1 MHPRKQLLLRLAH
14 LDGGEIDRLRLMKLA
29 FLIAQNPDAP
39 ASSRYDFV
47 PYHYG
52 PNSFALYRDWHA
64 LAEAGFAHV
73 DRGDG
78 APFRLTAT
86 GQSLANET
94 AGELVALTD
103 LVHDEW
109 AGKSIG
115 AIIRHVYKLHPWYA
129 HRSEWDGGK
138 HKRDMP
144 AAELA
149 VYTVG
154 YQGLSI
160 DAFLN
165 LLISRGITYL
175 VDSRFTPAS
184 RVYGYHATTLRRL
197 CGYVGIGYQPEP
209 MLGVAKL
216 ERAQFLQS
224 RNHTKFAE
232 DYERVLNDNHDRVRE
247 TARLVATNP
256 AAVMCYERD
265 VRDCHRSILAQELA
279 AISGL
284 DTVELRG

>member
-1 MHPRKQLLLRLAH
+1 MHPRKRLLLRLAH

-29 FLIAQNPDAP
+29 FLIAQNPDTP

-52 PNSFALYRDWHA
+52 PYSFALYRDWHA

-73 DRGDG
+73 DEGDG
-78 APFRLTAT
+78 APFRLTES

-94 AGELVALTD
+94 SAELVALTD
-103 LVHDEW
+103 LVHHEW

-115 AIIRHVYKLHPWYA
+115 AIIRHVYKLHRWYA
-129 HRSEWDGGK
+129 HRSDWDGGI

-144 AAELA
+144 PAELA

-165 LLISRGITYL
+165 LLIERGITHL
-175 VDSRFTPAS
+175 VDTRFTPAS
-184 RVYGYHATTLRRL
+184 RVYGYHATTLQRL
-197 CGYVGIGYQPEP
+197 CGYLGIGYHSET
-209 MLGVAKL
+209 MLGVPKR
-216 ERAQFLQS
+216 ERARFMQS
-224 RNHTKFAE
+224 RNHTQFAA
-232 DYERVLNDNHDRVRE
+232 DYARILNDNPDRVRE
-247 TARLVATNP
+247 TARLVAKNP

-265 VRDCHRSILAQELA
+265 VHDCHRHLLARELA

-284 DTVELRG
+284 DTVELR